1 MCITVGTKDV
11 LARHMRLRTGAAVL
25 LAGLDHAGIATQV
38 CVVLFVCLFVFV
50 VVFVFV
56 FVFVFVVVVMF
67 VVVFLVVV
75 VFVFVVVF
83 VCVFVFVFV
92 FVCVRE
98 CSWLRSVRLCVCL
111 LLPPHVHFARVCV
124 SSHSFP
130 HRS

>member
-38 CVVLFVCLFVFV
+38 CVVLFVCLCVFV

-75 VFVFVVVF
+75 VFVCVF
-83 VCVFVFVFV
+83 VFVFVFV

-111 LLPPHVHFARVCV
+111 LLPPRVHFARVCV